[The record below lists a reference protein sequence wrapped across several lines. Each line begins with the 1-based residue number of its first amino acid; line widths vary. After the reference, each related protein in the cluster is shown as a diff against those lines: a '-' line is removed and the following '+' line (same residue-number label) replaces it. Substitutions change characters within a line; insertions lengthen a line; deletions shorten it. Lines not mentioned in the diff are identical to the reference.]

1 MGMDATKT
9 VRDAFLDTVMTQI
22 EKGDPPETRATYERL
37 TGAGR
42 AKNEALILIAGALR
56 DEMNRMLADATPFD
70 RNRYA
75 ELLTRIPAQG

>member
-1 MGMDATKT
+1 MDSTRT

-22 EKGDPPETRATYERL
+22 EKGDPPETRATFERL

-56 DEMNRMLADATPFD
+56 DEMNRMLSESTAFD
-70 RNRYA
+70 RQRYA
-75 ELLTRIPAQG
+75 DLLTRIPTQG